1 LHTLILIN
9 MGAITDLPNAEWF
22 GDFGLGLTVHVI
34 DSSRPLNLAS
44 MFAAGENAER
54 ILVWDDGEADKLDE
68 EQKAWEA
75 LTVCSFPSPTL
86 DIREDPPNSMILNQ
100 TLMRIRRTKTNCKKT
115 RRGMKRI
122 LKVHH
127 ESVALLAIVGEQ
139 QKRGGELTM
148 TTCVNVLCFILF
160 SPTCLTCQAS
170 KRLTR
175 AEREDHEDR
184 LRKYYISGSWHGQ
197 SASGTVYILANILER
212 VDNDLLW

>member
-1 LHTLILIN
+1 

-22 GDFGLGLTVHVI
+22 GDFGLGLMVHVI

-54 ILVWDDGEADKLDE
+54 ILVWDDGEVDNLGE
-68 EQKAWEA
+68 EQRAWEA

-86 DIREDPPNSMILNQ
+86 DIPEDLPNSMILNQ
-100 TLMRIRRTKTNCKKT
+100 TLTRIRRTKTKTKCRKT
-115 RRGMKRI
+115 RRGMKKI
-122 LKVHH
+122 LRVHH

-139 QKRGGELTM
+139 QKREEKLTM
-148 TTCVNVLCFILF
+148 TRCVNVLCLILF
-160 SPTCLTCQAS
+160 GSTCLIYQAP

-184 LRKYYISGSWHGQ
+184 LRKYYMSGSWHGQ